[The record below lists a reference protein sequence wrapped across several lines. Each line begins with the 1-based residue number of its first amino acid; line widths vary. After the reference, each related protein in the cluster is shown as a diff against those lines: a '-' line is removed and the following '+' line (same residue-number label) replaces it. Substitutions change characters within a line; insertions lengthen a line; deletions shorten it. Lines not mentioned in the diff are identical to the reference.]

1 MCKCVLLF
9 ILFVALVPGV
19 LVTINLGFKNKM
31 VPVLIHGAI
40 LAVIY
45 SCLSHAHWVYKQKQQ
60 QKMMRRLNSAIMD
73 EIQLDQLA
81 TVQMNQ
87 MVQNDILSELATKCT
102 ANKA

>member
-1 MCKCVLLF
+1 
-9 ILFVALVPGV
+9 
-19 LVTINLGFKNKM
+19 
-31 VPVLIHGAI
+31 
-40 LAVIY
+40 
-45 SCLSHAHWVYKQKQQ
+45 
-60 QKMMRRLNSAIMD
+60 MMRRLNNAIMD